1 MAPTDEQIADFIRS
15 SFRSVW
21 TLELLLHLA
30 RAEDRAWTGDELVG
44 ALRASDSIVTQGL
57 AALLAAG
64 LIVVDEAAG
73 ARYRPASADL
83 AALADGAARLYA
95 QRPDAVRRLIVG
107 AGSDSLSAFADA
119 FRLRRDR

>member
-1 MAPTDEQIADFIRS
+1 MAPTDEQIAGFIQS

-30 RAEDRAWTGDELVG
+30 RSEDRGWTPQELVDG
-44 ALRASDSIVTQGL
+44 LRASDSIVSQGL
-57 AALLAAG
+57 EALLAAG

-83 AALADGAARLYA
+83 AALSDGAARLYS

-107 AGSDSLSAFADA
+107 AGADGLAAFADA
-119 FRLRRDR
+119 FRLRRD

>member
-1 MAPTDEQIADFIRS
+1 VTPTDEQIAGFIQS

-30 RAEDRAWTGDELVG
+30 RTEDRGWTPQELVD
-44 ALRASDSIVTQGL
+44 ALRASDSIVSRGIE
-57 AALLAAG
+57 ALLAAG

-83 AALADGAARLYA
+83 AALSDGAARLYA

-107 AGSDSLSAFADA
+107 AGSDGLAAFADA
-119 FRLRRDR
+119 FRLRRD